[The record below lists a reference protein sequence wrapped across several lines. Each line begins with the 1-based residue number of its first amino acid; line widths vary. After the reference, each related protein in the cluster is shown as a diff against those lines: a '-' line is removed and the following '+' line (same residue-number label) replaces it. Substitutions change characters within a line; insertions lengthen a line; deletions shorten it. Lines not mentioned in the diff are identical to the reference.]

1 MLRVLLL
8 GWMVLGL
15 AACTGVRL
23 PAGAPEVAYQSA
35 EIPGLPGIRS
45 FGDVAPRDAEQQ
57 LQEIQEQIADRFAAE
72 GKLPNNGRVDILV
85 LSGGGSDGAFGAGLL
100 NGWTDRTGRPEFTL
114 VTGIS
119 TGALIAPFAFLGSEY
134 DTELERFYTNTATDD
149 VVDLQIFSALT
160 GRGLGLTNTTKL
172 KETLDDVVTGEFLN
186 RIAAE
191 HRKGRRLLIGTTNL
205 DAQRPVTW
213 DIGAIANSGHPNR
226 RRLVRN
232 ILLASASIPGAFPP
246 VLFDVVIDGKRYS
259 EMHVDGG
266 VTRQL
271 FALPRGLG
279 LRESEIPGEAAMTL
293 GTIYVVR
300 NTKLAPSFDNTEA
313 GIVQI
318 AARSISTL
326 IKSSGVADVGT
337 VREVAREEGFGLALT
352 AVPESFNVPEED
364 LFDPVYMRALYKVG
378 YNLAFEGEPW
388 EIVLEPLP

>member
-1 MLRVLLL
+1 MHRILTI
-8 GWMVLGL
+8 GL
-15 AACTGVRL
+15 IAFSLSACTGERL
-23 PAGAPEVAYQSA
+23 LSSPPEQVYQA
-35 EIPGLPGIRS
+35 AVVPGLPGIRS
-45 FGDVAPRDAEQQ
+45 YGDVAPLDAEQQ
-57 LQEIQEQIADRFAAE
+57 LKTIQQQIADRFAAE

-85 LSGGGSDGAFGAGLL
+85 LSGGGSDGAYGAGLL
-100 NGWTDRTGRPEFTL
+100 NGWSDRIGRPEFAL

-119 TGALIAPFAFLGSEY
+119 TGALIAPFAFLGSDY
-134 DTELERFYTNTATDD
+134 DDELERFYTNTGTDD
-149 VVDLQIFSALT
+149 LIDLQIFSALT
-160 GRGLGLTNTTKL
+160 GRVLGLTNTSKL
-172 KETLDDVVTGEFLN
+172 RETLTRVINRDFLD
-186 RIAAE
+186 RIADE

-213 DIGAIANSGHPNR
+213 DIGAIAVSDHPKR
-226 RRLVRN
+226 LRLVRD

-246 VLFDVVIDGKRYS
+246 VLFNVAIGNRAYS

-279 LRESEIPGEAAMTL
+279 LRETEIPGEAAMTL

-300 NTKLAPSFDNTEA
+300 NTKLAPSFADTEA
-313 GIVQI
+313 GIFHI

-352 AVPESFNVPEED
+352 AVPESFDVPEQD
-364 LFDPVYMRALYKVG
+364 LFDPVYMRALFKVG
-378 YNLAFEGEPW
+378 YDLAFEGEPW
-388 EIVLEPLP
+388 ETVLEPAE